1 MKKFL
6 TAFIFCF
13 GSLIFAATAQET
25 TEDAEN
31 ALKPEVIE
39 NVPAENS
46 EPQADELTDDTSVK
60 PLETHLSESEKMQ
73 EENSDLNYIANETP
87 RPDLLCDDK
96 DLFKQVK
103 DFIFTS
109 EQIKPTNSV
118 HEKRSRI
125 LLVNNLHQ
133 FEEVTKDALRGNFE
147 ASAALANLRIN
158 ENREIHRICASY
170 NNKSKKFKDIYIIIY
185 PYLDRYKV
193 VVTNIILLPEKMDDA
208 TFIFNR

>member
-13 GSLIFAATAQET
+13 GSLIFTATAQET
-25 TEDAEN
+25 AEN
-31 ALKPEVIE
+31 IETAIQSDAAE
-39 NVPAENS
+39 NVPAENI

-73 EENSDLNYIANETP
+73 EEISDLNYIADETP
-87 RPDLLCDDK
+87 RPDLLCDDEN
-96 DLFKQVK
+96 LFKQIK
-103 DFIFTS
+103 NFIFAS
-109 EQIKPTNSV
+109 EQVKPTNSV
-118 HEKRSRI
+118 YEKRSRI
-125 LLVNNLHQ
+125 LLVNNLHP

-170 NNKSKKFKDIYIIIY
+170 DNQSKKFKDIYVIIY

-193 VVTNIILLPEKMDDA
+193 VVTNIMLLPEKMDDA

>member
-25 TEDAEN
+25 AEN
-31 ALKPEVIE
+31 TETALQSDAAE
-39 NVPAENS
+39 NMPAENI
-46 EPQADELTDDTSVK
+46 EPQADELIDDTSVK
-60 PLETHLSESEKMQ
+60 PLETRLSESEKMQ
-73 EENSDLNYIANETP
+73 EESSDLNYIADETP
-87 RPDLLCDDK
+87 RPDLLCEDEN
-96 DLFKQVK
+96 LFKQIK
-103 DFIFTS
+103 DFIFAS
-109 EQIKPTNSV
+109 EQEKPTNSV

-125 LLVNNLHQ
+125 LLVNNLHP
-133 FEEVTKDALRGNFE
+133 FAEVTQDALRGNFE

-170 NNKSKKFKDIYIIIY
+170 DNQSKKFKDTYVIIY

-193 VVTNIILLPEKMDDA
+193 VVTNIMLLPEKMDDA
-208 TFIFNR
+208 TFIFKR